1 MADPKDKDRIELAG
15 NVLGGLALAF
25 LVDKVAM
32 SGAVTKTLPPEVVA
46 IIAFVIFGGVC
57 LYGYK
62 QLKKLN

>member
-1 MADPKDKDRIELAG
+1 MADARDKDRIDIAG

-25 LVDKVAM
+25 LVDNIAM
-32 SGAVTKTLPPEVVA
+32 GGAVTKTLPADLVA
-46 IIAFVIFGGVC
+46 FIAFIIFAGVC